1 MSPDEGWESLFG
13 PVKSKTYKQQM
24 EELDEKETPTQAVPP
39 DKAKKKKAKMSFQD
53 FKKTLDII
61 LSFDRLDTIVAER
74 RDGAAEAL
82 FVKFNPKGVVDQDYN
97 RRNKNRYI
105 IVSKAT
111 LDIAREILLTH
122 YEELMK

>member
-1 MSPDEGWESLFG
+1 MSVVDYTP
-13 PVKSKTYKQQM
+13 KKRKTTK
-24 EELDEKETPTQAVPP
+24 TTR
-39 DKAKKKKAKMSFQD
+39 KAKPKMSFQE
-53 FKKTLDII
+53 FKNTLDII
-61 LSFDRLDTIVAER
+61 LAFDRLDEIVATR

-111 LDIAREILLTH
+111 LDIAKEILLTH